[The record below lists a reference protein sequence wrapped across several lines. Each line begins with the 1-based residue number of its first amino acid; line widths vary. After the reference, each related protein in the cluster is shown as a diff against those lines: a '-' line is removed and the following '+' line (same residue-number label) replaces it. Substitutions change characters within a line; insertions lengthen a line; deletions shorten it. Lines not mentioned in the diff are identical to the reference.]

1 MGIKPR
7 KRSTHRKDKL
17 MAKIKPKNKN
27 SISVITS
34 KANDIPIKSQNIVS
48 NKPEK
53 VLIANQINTS
63 STISSSPIFTQSIP
77 STSST
82 TPIIIGAPAMQTN
95 NPTLGQMFLL
105 IDSKSSATPS
115 TTTTAIIPKLIP
127 ATVAN
132 KPKLTEPIVS
142 LPTLQPFR
150 FPTTYPSLTTITTS
164 ALTPKTSNTTCTTTR
179 ITESPPT
186 PIYKAVMHSNDE
198 LKLTLN
204 RTSPR
209 NLSSLKTARKST
221 NYPLKT
227 TA

>member
-17 MAKIKPKNKN
+17 MAKMKPKNKS

-53 VLIANQINTS
+53 VLIANQINTN
-63 STISSSPIFTQSIP
+63 STISSSIFTQSIP

-95 NPTLGQMFLL
+95 NPTMGQMFLL

-150 FPTTYPSLTTITTS
+150 FPATYPSLTTITTS
-164 ALTPKTSNTTCTTTR
+164 ALTPKTSNATSTTTR

-186 PIYKAVMHSNDE
+186 PIYKTVMHSNDE